1 MKNGNL
7 ILPSIISE
15 VRQNDVDGL
24 SGIHV
29 KIEIIALRNIHSGMS
44 FDVNASG
51 FGRGPVRFTKR
62 DLLVLN
68 F

>member
-1 MKNGNL
+1 M
-7 ILPSIISE
+7 PSITSE

-51 FGRGPVRFTKR
+51 SGRDPVS
-62 DLLVLN
+62 LLISFVFQTL
-68 F
+68 

>member
-1 MKNGNL
+1 M
-7 ILPSIISE
+7 PSIISE

-51 FGRGPVRFTKR
+51 SGRGPVSLCK
-62 DLLVLN
+62 
-68 F
+68 

>member
-24 SGIHV
+24 SGIHE
-29 KIEIIALRNIHSGMS
+29 KIEIIALRNIHSGTS
-44 FDVNASG
+44 FDVNARGS
-51 FGRGPVRFTKR
+51 GRGPVRFR
-62 DLLVLN
+62 LAGD
-68 F
+68 